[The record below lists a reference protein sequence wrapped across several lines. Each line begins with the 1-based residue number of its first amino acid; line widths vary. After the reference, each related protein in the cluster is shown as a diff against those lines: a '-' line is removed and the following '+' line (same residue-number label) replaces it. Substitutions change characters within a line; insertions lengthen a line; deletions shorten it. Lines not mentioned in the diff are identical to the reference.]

1 LDKRKM
7 RDVPGPGDLNLSRGA
22 SSLVRFAGLAF
33 DLDACTLVR
42 ESGEAIALTRGE
54 FVLLRLFVTR
64 PGRVIN
70 RESLLEALANRR
82 FEPFDRS
89 VDVFIG
95 KLRRKIEPNPKEP
108 RLIVTVPGQGYR
120 FDGLA
125 KAPLFDPKTSV
136 AILHSQDDEQQQG
149 ENTRNGGL
157 SDQHIEPELTQSAPN
172 SAPPATTAD
181 PTKLPASKPSLGY
194 APLAAGMVLLFLAVA
209 AAWFLTPDRGVKL
222 AQAGH
227 LSVVALPFANLS
239 GDPSQDY
246 LADGITDNLTTEL
259 SRIRD
264 SFVIARNT
272 AFTYK
277 GKNVDAKQL
286 GKELGVRYVLEGSV
300 QRDGNRVRV
309 NAQLVDAET
318 GAHLWADRFE
328 EDVADL
334 FKLQDEVVARL
345 ARSLGLALTRAEA
358 EKARSKNPDAVDL
371 TMRAFEVIIRGIDSK
386 SKNLE
391 ARALFERALQIDPDD
406 AEALA
411 GTAETYFYDWFYGW
425 RDPAIDYDAKVLGL
439 TNRAI
444 GLAPDDPYVYYPK
457 ALYLAVSG
465 RPADALGA
473 ANAGLDVNPN
483 DVLLYQPRGVAEN
496 SLGQYG
502 QAKADMERAIRL
514 SPHDILMGIF
524 RVILGDAEINLGHF
538 DAAIDA
544 YRKALDSGFRQFF
557 VYSNLAAAYAHVGK
571 IDQAKAALTEARRL
585 NPKITLKWMKEN
597 SPNLPA
603 VYDGLRKAG
612 LPEE

>member
-1 LDKRKM
+1 
-7 RDVPGPGDLNLSRGA
+7 
-22 SSLVRFAGLAF
+22 
-33 DLDACTLVR
+33 
-42 ESGEAIALTRGE
+42 
-54 FVLLRLFVTR
+54 
-64 PGRVIN
+64 
-70 RESLLEALANRR
+70 
-82 FEPFDRS
+82 
-89 VDVFIG
+89 
-95 KLRRKIEPNPKEP
+95 
-108 RLIVTVPGQGYR
+108 
-120 FDGLA
+120 
-125 KAPLFDPKTSV
+125 
-136 AILHSQDDEQQQG
+136 
-149 ENTRNGGL
+149 
-157 SDQHIEPELTQSAPN
+157 
-172 SAPPATTAD
+172 
-181 PTKLPASKPSLGY
+181 
-194 APLAAGMVLLFLAVA
+194 
-209 AAWFLTPDRGVKL
+209 
-222 AQAGH
+222 
-227 LSVVALPFANLS
+227 
-239 GDPSQDY
+239 

-259 SRIRD
+259 SRVRD

-277 GKNVDAKQL
+277 GKNIDAKQI

-300 QRDGNRVRV
+300 QRDHNRVRV
-309 NAQLVDAET
+309 NAQLVDAES

-345 ARSLGLALTRAEA
+345 ARSLGLALTKAEA
-358 EKARSKNPDAVDL
+358 KKARSKNPDAVDL
-371 TMRAFEVIIRGIDSK
+371 TMRAFDLIIRGIDSK

-391 ARALFERALQIDPDD
+391 ARALFERALQIDPND

-411 GTAETYFYDWFYGW
+411 GNAETYFYDWLYGW
-425 RDPAIDYDAKVLGL
+425 RDSGIDYDAKILGL
-439 TNRAI
+439 DNRAI
-444 GLAPDDPYVYYPK
+444 DLAPDDPYVYYPK
-457 ALYLAVSG
+457 ALFLAVSG
-465 RPADALGA
+465 RAADALGA

-496 SLGQYG
+496 SLGQYE

-557 VYSNLAAAYAHVGK
+557 VYSNLAAAYAQAGK
-571 IDQAKAALTEARRL
+571 VDEARAALTEARRL
-585 NPKITLKWMKEN
+585 NPGITLKWMKEH